1 MINKTKKEKL
11 DRIYEKGINPY
22 PNKFD
27 IDSYSAVIKEK
38 FKNLENGEHTKEKV
52 SIAGRIMQNR
62 IMGKA
67 AFMHLLDTEGRIQ
80 LYFRQDDIGKE
91 EYKKIKLFDIGDIIG
106 VKGTAFKTKT
116 GEVTIHVDSFE
127 ILTKSLAQLPE
138 KWHGLKDQ
146 EIRYRKRYIDLISN
160 PEVFEL
166 FKKRTDFVRNIRK
179 FMEKKKFIEV
189 ETPVLEAV
197 PGGADARPFITHHNT
212 LDIDFYLRIS
222 LELHLKRLI
231 VGGYERVFEIGK
243 VFRNEGISTQHLQEF
258 TLLEFYYAYI
268 DYNELMDFTQELI
281 QTVTKE
287 TFGTLKIKYQDKV
300 IDFEGEWPR
309 IDYTEIIK
317 KKTGID
323 LNKEYTK
330 EKLINAIKEKKLR
343 VDIDENFGRGRIID
357 QLYKQYVRP
366 DLFQPC
372 FLINHPIDISPLAKK
387 HKDNP
392 KITQRFH
399 LLVAGAEI
407 VNAFSELNDPIDQR
421 ERFEEQMKLREAG
434 DEEAQMIDE
443 DFIEALEIGMP
454 PTSGFGMGIDRFFS
468 ILTNQESVRDV
479 VFFPMMKPESE
490 DKTNN

>member
-1 MINKTKKEKL
+1 MINKIKKDKL
-11 DRIYEKGINPY
+11 DRIYEKGIDPY
-22 PNKFD
+22 PNKFNVN
-27 IDSYSAVIKEK
+27 SYSNVIKEE
-38 FKNLENGEHTKEKV
+38 FKNLEKGEHTKKKFSV
-52 SIAGRIMQNR
+52 AGRIMQNR
-62 IMGKA
+62 MMGKA
-67 AFMHLLDTEGRIQ
+67 TFMHLLDSEGDIQ
-80 LYFRQDDIGKE
+80 LYFRQDDIGKD
-91 EYKKIKLFDIGDIIG
+91 EYKKIKLLDIGDIIG
-106 VKGTAFKTKT
+106 VNGTVFKTKT

-138 KWHGLKDQ
+138 KWHGLKDR

-160 PEVFEL
+160 RDVFEI
-166 FKKRTDFVRNIRK
+166 FKKRTEFIKNIRK
-179 FMEKKKFIEV
+179 FMEKENFLEV
-189 ETPVLEAV
+189 ETPILEAV

-231 VGGYERVFEIGK
+231 VGGYEKVFEIGK

-258 TLLEFYYAYI
+258 TLFEFYCAYI
-268 DYNELMDFTQELI
+268 NYNDLMDLTERLI
-281 QTVTKE
+281 KSILKE
-287 TFGTLKIKYQDKV
+287 TFGTLKIQYQGKTL
-300 IDFEGEWPR
+300 DFSGEWPR
-309 IDYTEIIK
+309 VDYTEIVK

-323 LNKEYTK
+323 LSKEDTK
-330 EKLINAIKEKKLR
+330 EKLIKAIKDKKLK
-343 VDIDENFGRGRIID
+343 VDIDESFGRGRIMD
-357 QLYKQYVRP
+357 QLYKQYIRP

-392 KITQRFH
+392 KITQRLQ

-421 ERFEEQMKLREAG
+421 KRFEEQTKLREAG
-434 DEEAQMIDE
+434 DEEAQMIDK

-454 PTSGFGMGIDRFFS
+454 PTGGFGMGIDRFFS

-479 VFFPMMKPESE
+479 VFFPMMKPEE
-490 DKTNN
+490 KEN